1 VKSRYTALSFI
12 ENTCTGWLRFL
23 LVTGF
28 MLLLECSGNAQS
40 QNTGNGGFVGRP
52 EMQTSAVDSVAA
64 PAISEVRLFP
74 ATVIGGNSSRL
85 RVTLTQAAPLG
96 GIRVTLISA
105 DPSLVTTPASVTV
118 ARGHTQASVVL
129 TTAAASA
136 AASVGLTASSNG
148 ATAGATLT
156 VTPPKAAP
164 FTVKLAPSALTIEPG
179 SSASD
184 QVSTKAGASFD
195 NALSL
200 DAPNP
205 PAGVTVNFTPSL
217 ITAPGSGTSQVN
229 VNVDS
234 SVAAGKYSIKIT
246 ASDGTALRT
255 ATLKLTVGAG
265 SSSGPV
271 GTLKGCTL
279 KMSGHK
285 YQAVEFS
292 LNEAATVDFNGTL
305 YFGATCDPNRWADQ
319 FGFGNPLALGGF
331 GYTFWFSD
339 FADQLNT
346 SAIWTV
352 GNQTSQCVDYSAAP
366 DC

>member
-1 VKSRYTALSFI
+1 MSFI

-23 LVTGF
+23 LITGIT
-28 MLLLECSGNAQS
+28 LLLECGGNAQ
-40 QNTGNGGFVGRP
+40 QQKTANGSFVGRP
-52 EMQTSAVDSVAA
+52 ETQTSTVDSGAA

-74 ATVIGGNSSRL
+74 ATVIGGNPSRL
-85 RVTLTQAAPLG
+85 RVTLTQAAPVG
-96 GIRVTLISA
+96 GVRVTLSSA
-105 DPSLVTTPASVTV
+105 DPSLVAAPVSMTV
-118 ARGHTQASVVL
+118 AKGHTQASVVL
-129 TTAAASA
+129 TTAAAA
-136 AASVGLTASSNG
+136 ASASVGLTASCNG

-156 VTPPKAAP
+156 VNPAKAAP
-164 FTVKLAPSALTIEPG
+164 FTVKLAPPALTVGQG

-184 QVSTKAGASFD
+184 QVVTNAGTGFD
-195 NALSL
+195 NSLSL

-217 ITAPGSGTSQVN
+217 IKAPGSGTAQVN

-234 SVAAGKYSIKIT
+234 FVAAGHYSIRIT
-246 ASDGTALRT
+246 ASDGTTLRT
-255 ATLKLTVGAG
+255 ATLKLTVGDG
-265 SSSGPV
+265 SGSGPV
-271 GTLKGCTL
+271 GALKGCTL

-285 YQAVEFS
+285 YQAVEFTM
-292 LNEAATVDFNGTL
+292 NEAATVDFNGTL

-352 GNQTSQCVDYSAAP
+352 GNQTSQCVDYSVAP

>member
-1 VKSRYTALSFI
+1 LSFI

-23 LVTGF
+23 LITGIT
-28 MLLLECSGNAQS
+28 LLLECGGNAQ
-40 QNTGNGGFVGRP
+40 QQKTANGGFVGRP
-52 EMQTSAVDSVAA
+52 ETQTSTVDSGAA

-74 ATVIGGNSSRL
+74 ATVIGGNPSRL
-85 RVTLTQAAPLG
+85 RVTLTQAAPVG
-96 GIRVTLISA
+96 GVRVTLSSA
-105 DPSLVTTPASVTV
+105 DPSLVAAPVSMTV
-118 ARGHTQASVVL
+118 AKGHTQASVVL
-129 TTAAASA
+129 TTAAAA
-136 AASVGLTASSNG
+136 ASASVGLTASCNG

-156 VTPPKAAP
+156 VNPAKAAP
-164 FTVKLAPSALTIEPG
+164 FTVKLAPPALTVGQG

-184 QVSTKAGASFD
+184 QVVTNAGTGFD
-195 NALSL
+195 NSLSL

-217 ITAPGSGTSQVN
+217 IKAPGSGTSQVN

-234 SVAAGKYSIKIT
+234 SVAAGHYSIRIT
-246 ASDGTALRT
+246 ASDGTTLRT
-255 ATLKLTVGAG
+255 ATLKLTVGDG
-265 SSSGPV
+265 SGSGPV
-271 GTLKGCTL
+271 GALKGCTL

-285 YQAVEFS
+285 YQAVEFTM
-292 LNEAATVDFNGTL
+292 NEAATVDFNGTL

-352 GNQTSQCVDYSAAP
+352 GNQTSQCVDYSVAP